1 MPVITDDRLVAV
13 LATYEVRVDRVLQQ
27 IRDEPDDEL
36 ADAEPG
42 PEDPPPGRPG
52 GRFRGPL
59 RVGAALG
66 RGVMDRLVDPVVDIV
81 RGQHYPGQAG
91 WLELP
96 AERRAQW
103 WVGRISTW
111 AAGPAALPWVAGK
124 LSDRLP
130 IKDALSAAGQGLVVC
145 AVCREYGVEDP
156 ERRICLLAEVLA
168 GRRIEPAAVG
178 AALARRTDA
187 DEDDDPHDLPAEFD
201 RDVEDSVPEHRK
213 GVVRRAGRTLWS
225 LARVVRE
232 VPDLLDE
239 RPKGH
244 LAARALGMLP
254 GVGVVGGY
262 LAERTAL
269 GRAGDRTEELLASR
283 FGIGTGKH

>member
-1 MPVITDDRLVAV
+1 MPVITDDRLLAV
-13 LATYEVRVDRVLQQ
+13 LATYESRVDRVLQQ
-27 IRDEPDDEL
+27 IRDEPDDDLEDEQPPTEPL
-36 ADAEPG
+36 AEA
-42 PEDPPPGRPG
+42 PG
-52 GRFRGPL
+52 GVLRGSL
-59 RVGAALG
+59 RWGLSLG
-66 RGVMDRLVDPVVDIV
+66 RGVKDRLVDPVVDVV
-81 RGQHYPGQAG
+81 RGRHYPGQPG
-91 WLELP
+91 WLDLP
-96 AERRAQW
+96 ADRRAQW
-103 WVGRISTW
+103 WVSRISTW

-130 IKDALSAAGQGLVVC
+130 IKDALSASAQGLVVC
-145 AVCREYGVEDP
+145 AVCREYGVQDP
-156 ERRICLLAEVLA
+156 ERRISLLAEVLA

-178 AALARRTDA
+178 AVLARRDGR
-187 DEDDDPHDLPAEFD
+187 DEDDDPHELPEEFD

-239 RPKGH
+239 RQKGH
-244 LAARALGMLP
+244 LAARALGLLP

-283 FGIGTGKH
+283 FGIGTGSH

>member
-13 LATYEVRVDRVLQQ
+13 LATYEARVDRVLQQ
-27 IRDEPDDEL
+27 IRDDPDAAL
-36 ADAEPG
+36 AEDRSSDAAHHPV
-42 PEDPPPGRPG
+42 
-52 GRFRGPL
+52 RGPL
-59 RVGAALG
+59 RVAAALG
-66 RGVMDRLVDPVVDIV
+66 RGVKDRVLDPVVGVV
-81 RGQHYPGQAG
+81 RGRHYPGQAG
-91 WLELP
+91 WLDLP
-96 AERRAQW
+96 ADRRARW

-130 IKDALSAAGQGLVVC
+130 IKDALSASAQGLVVC
-145 AVCREYGVEDP
+145 AVCREYGVDDP
-156 ERRICLLAEVLA
+156 ERRISLLAEVLA

-178 AALARRTDA
+178 AVLARRTPEAADA
-187 DEDDDPHDLPAEFD
+187 SDEPEPPEAFD
-201 RDVEDSVPEHRK
+201 HDVEESVPEHRR

-239 RPKGH
+239 RQKGH

-254 GVGVVGGY
+254 GVGVIGGY

-283 FGIGTGKH
+283 FGIGTGRH